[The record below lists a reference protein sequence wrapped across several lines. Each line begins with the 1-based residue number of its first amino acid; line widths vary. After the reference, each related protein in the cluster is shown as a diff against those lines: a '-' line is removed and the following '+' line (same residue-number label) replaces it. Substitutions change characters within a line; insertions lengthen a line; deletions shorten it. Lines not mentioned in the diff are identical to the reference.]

1 MGADRSFI
9 IANILAGSLKY
20 VAFSNLIAYPLAYV
34 VLNII
39 TCVFE
44 DFFGYRHEIQPTLG
58 ALIGGILIGVLVPI
72 IASVAPLWSVIK
84 NDLA

>member
-39 TCVFE
+39 TGVFE
-44 DFFGYRHEIQPTLG
+44 DFFGYRH
-58 ALIGGILIGVLVPI
+58 
-72 IASVAPLWSVIK
+72 
-84 NDLA
+84 